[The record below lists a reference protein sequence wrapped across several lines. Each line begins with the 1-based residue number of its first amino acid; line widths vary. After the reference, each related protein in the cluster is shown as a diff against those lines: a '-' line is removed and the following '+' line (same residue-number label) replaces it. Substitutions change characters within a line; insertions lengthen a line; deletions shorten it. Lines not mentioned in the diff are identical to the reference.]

1 MNIRKRTILTI
12 LGTTCIVMLVGG
24 IFGYFTFL
32 NSYERLEILDI
43 QSDAK
48 RLLST
53 LDHETENL
61 SSITDDWAAWDDTYD
76 FVQDKNQEYVDTNLV
91 DGTFESLKLNLII
104 YFDTQGQ
111 VVHHKAFDLEN
122 QEEIAVSKD
131 ILDFFDNHPSIF
143 LASENLN
150 NSGFLSADNKPI
162 IYAIKPILTSSE
174 EGPVKGFLL
183 FAKNLEGDL
192 LEKLKDVTDSEMTVL
207 TNNDLIGPKDGT
219 FIFLDNLNKDKLF
232 INKVNSE
239 RIEYYSILSNYDNDP
254 IFTIK
259 QEKERIIY
267 QKGLESTRNM
277 LLAIILTSIS
287 AGVITIISLEYNLIS
302 RLSTLNNSLQKYRK
316 DKKRNQNIRLA
327 GNDELTDLSIEIE
340 QTLKSLKNT
349 EEKLNGHLDYE
360 KLMVNISTMFINLSV
375 NKIDGAIENV
385 LENIGNKLGLD
396 RCHLIHFYPDSFIS
410 ENVYE
415 WRKKGVNSFKDNLL
429 NTNFKEFKWLFA
441 KLIKNEPI
449 TIPNPDSL
457 PDIALKEK
465 ARLAA
470 SRTTSVIAV
479 PLKIKSSLIGLL
491 TFESVAQNGKWNDQ
505 TLFFLEMTANI
516 LSNALDRK
524 QNEGRLRQS
533 QQFQYRLNQ
542 ITKTSIEKESYS
554 SSIRTLS
561 KQLSSLIDSDHGWLI
576 LTNKEA
582 PSQIYKNGKTYR
594 PNQTELEAIDHLLE
608 KTSKNIFIYNP
619 GNDQGKNKDKG
630 LEVLGKS
637 FIAIPLLAKNQHL
650 GIVILANEDEHFY
663 SSLET
668 NISQQAGPQITLAI
682 IKIRS
687 LDEAQQISKDLRDL
701 RKTIVDISS
710 ELEFRRLMDTIL
722 ERAVKLMNAEGGEF
736 YIYDEKTGELE
747 TVTSINLDKDYQGK
761 RIKIG
766 QGAAGKAIQLK
777 KIVNIKDYSTWN
789 NRINAYDE
797 CKIKASISTPLIVGD
812 RILGCIGVFNYTPDI
827 QFGKNEQHLLT
838 IFAQHASIAI
848 DNAIL
853 FQKIQEMARMDEVTG
868 LLNRRA
874 LFEIGEYEVARSIR
888 LDRPIALAMID
899 LDNFKK
905 VNDQYSH
912 IIGDK
917 VLKEVAR
924 LCRENVRNID
934 IIGRFGGDEC
944 IIVMPETNTD
954 NAILTIERIRTVL
967 ESTTIKIDDHEF
979 HITACFGISSHE
991 KNPPSLEKIVE
1002 EADSAMYA
1010 AKMSGRN
1017 CIQIYQNL

>member
-12 LGTTCIVMLVGG
+12 FGATCIVMLVGG
-24 IFGYFTFL
+24 IFGYFAFL
-32 NSYERLEILDI
+32 NSYEKLEILDI

-61 SSITDDWAAWDDTYD
+61 ASITDDWAAWDDTYN
-76 FVQDKNQEYVDTNLV
+76 FVQDKNQDYVDSNLV
-91 DGTFESLKLNLII
+91 DGTFESLKLNLVI

-111 VVHHKAFDLEN
+111 VVYQKAFDLEN
-122 QEEIAVSKD
+122 QEEIAVSED
-131 ILDFFDNHPSIF
+131 ILEFFISHSGIF
-143 LASENLN
+143 LTSEDFSH
-150 NSGFLSADNKPI
+150 SGFLSADIKPVV
-162 IYAIKPILTSSE
+162 YAIKPILTSSE

-183 FAKNLEGDL
+183 FAKNLEGEL
-192 LEKLKDVTDSEMTVL
+192 FEKLKDVTDSEITIL
-207 TNNDLIGPKDGT
+207 AYNDLITPEDGT
-219 FIFLDNLNKDKLF
+219 FIFLDDLNEDILF

-239 RIEYYSILSNYDNDP
+239 RIEYYSILSNYKNDP

-259 QEKERIIY
+259 QERERIVY
-267 QKGLESTRNM
+267 QKGLESFRNF

-287 AGVITIISLEYNLIS
+287 AGIIMIVSLEHNLIS

-316 DKKRNQNIRLA
+316 DKKRNLNIRLS

-340 QTLKSLKNT
+340 QTLKSLRNT

-360 KLMVNISTMFINLSV
+360 ELMVNISTIFINLSV
-375 NKIDGAIENV
+375 NKIDGTIENV
-385 LENIGNKLGLD
+385 LENIGNKLKLD
-396 RCHLIHFYPDSFIS
+396 RCHLVHFYPESFIS

-415 WRKKGVNSFKDNLL
+415 WRKKGVNSFKDNLS
-429 NTNFKEFKWLFA
+429 NINFKELKWLFA
-441 KLIKNEPI
+441 KLNSDEPI
-449 TIPNPDSL
+449 SISNPDSL
-457 PDIALKEK
+457 PEIAKKEK
-465 ARLAA
+465 ARLIATK
-470 SRTTSVIAV
+470 TTSVVAA

-491 TFESVAQNGKWNDQ
+491 TFELIDKNREWNDQ
-505 TLFFLEMTANI
+505 THFFLEMTANI
-516 LSNALDRK
+516 LANALDRK
-524 QNEGRLRQS
+524 RNEERLRQS

-561 KQLSSLIDSDHGWLI
+561 KQLRSLIDSDHGWLI

-594 PNQTELEAIDHLLE
+594 PNQTELEAIDYLLK
-608 KTSKNIFIYNP
+608 KTTKSIFIYNP
-619 GNDQGKNKDKG
+619 GNDQQ
-630 LEVLGKS
+630 LETFGKS

-650 GIVILANEDEHFY
+650 GIVILASDDNHFY
-663 SSLET
+663 SALET

-687 LDEAQQISKDLRDL
+687 LDEAQQVSKDLRDL

-710 ELEFRRLMDTIL
+710 ELEFRKLMDTIL
-722 ERAVKLMNAEGGEF
+722 ERAIKLMNAEGGEF
-736 YIYDEKTGELE
+736 YIYDEETRELE
-747 TVTSINLDKDYQGK
+747 TVTSINLDKDYRGM

-766 QGAAGKAIQLK
+766 QGAAGKAIQQRS
-777 KIVNIKDYSTWN
+777 IINIKDYSAWS

-797 CKIKASISTPLIVGD
+797 CKIKASISTPLMVGD

-899 LDNFKK
+899 LDNYKE
-905 VNDQYSH
+905 VNDRYSH
-912 IIGDK
+912 IVGDK

-924 LCRENVRNID
+924 LFRENVRNID
-934 IIGRFGGDEC
+934 IIGRYGGDEC
-944 IIVMPETNTD
+944 IVIMPETNTE
-954 NAILTIERIRTVL
+954 NAILAVERIRSVL
-967 ESTTIKIDDHEF
+967 ESTTVKIDDLEF
-979 HITACFGISSHE
+979 HITACFGISSYIN
-991 KNPPSLEKIVE
+991 NPPSLEKIVE
-1002 EADSAMYA
+1002 EADSAMYT
-1010 AKMSGRN
+1010 AKLSGRN
-1017 CIQIYQNL
+1017 CIRVYQSL